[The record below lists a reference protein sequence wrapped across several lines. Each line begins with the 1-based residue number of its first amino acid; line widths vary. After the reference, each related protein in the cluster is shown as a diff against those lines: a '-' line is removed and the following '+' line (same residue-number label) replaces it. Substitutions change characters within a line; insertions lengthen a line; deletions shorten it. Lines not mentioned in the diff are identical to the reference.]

1 MKATF
6 GGTGMSKSFGL
17 ARHLARAG
25 LVGAALLGMLAP
37 VAARADNLVV
47 NADTSDPQPKAA
59 MQEAAR
65 RFEVANPG
73 THVVLNV
80 YDHESYKQS
89 IRNWLTSAPPD
100 VVLWYT
106 GTRLRQFVQ
115 PGLLADVSALWT
127 PAMKQAFG
135 NTPLEL
141 ASDNGKQYAVPYT
154 QYQYGLY
161 YRGDLFKKA
170 GVGPIATWDDL
181 LGACDKLKAI
191 SVAPLDIGS
200 KDLWPTAAWFDYLDL
215 RINGYASHMQLMSG
229 KMSYLDPKVR
239 NVFAHWKQLLDHKC
253 FVANHAELS
262 MQESQS
268 LLYQGRA
275 AMMLIGN
282 FITENFSPEMQQVMQ
297 YEPFPT
303 VTPGVARAEDAPMDA
318 VSIPQGAKN
327 KAGAMKFLAFMMQ
340 PDTQT
345 MINKYEKQIPAN
357 TQAQVID
364 DRFLVEGRKL
374 LEATPDHAQFFDRDT
389 NEALATL
396 AMKGFQEFMVQ
407 PARLDRILAGIDRA
421 RLRIY
426 APAN

>member
-1 MKATF
+1 
-6 GGTGMSKSFGL
+6 MSKPSRRTGGL
-17 ARHLARAG
+17 TAACLAG
-25 LVGAALLGMLAP
+25 LMALAP
-37 VAARADNLVV
+37 AAAARADTLTV
-47 NADTSDPQPKAA
+47 NADTSDAQPKAA
-59 MQEAAR
+59 MQEAVK
-65 RFEVANPG
+65 RFEAANPG

-106 GTRLRQFVQ
+106 GARLRQFVQ
-115 PGLLADVSALWT
+115 PGLLADVSVLWT

-135 NTPLEL
+135 NTAVEL
-141 ASDNGKQYAVPYT
+141 STDGGKQYAVPYT

-161 YRGDLFKKA
+161 YRSDLFRKA
-170 GVGPIATWDDL
+170 GVGPITTWDDL
-181 LGACDKLKAI
+181 LGACDKLNAAGI
-191 SVAPLDIGS
+191 APIDLGS

-239 NVFAHWKQLLDHKC
+239 DVFAHWKQLLDRKC
-253 FVANHAELS
+253 FVPNHAELS

-275 AMMLIGN
+275 GMMLIGN
-282 FITENFSPEMQQVMQ
+282 FITENFSPEMQKVMQ
-297 YEPFPT
+297 FEPFPT
-303 VTPGVARAEDAPMDA
+303 ITPGVARAEDAPMDA
-318 VSIPQGAKN
+318 VSIPQGAAN

-345 MINKYEKQIPAN
+345 MINRYEKQVPAN
-357 TQAQVID
+357 SQAQVLD
-364 DRFLVEGRKL
+364 DHFLVEGRKL
-374 LEATPDHAQFFDRDT
+374 LAATPDHGQFFDRDT

-396 AMKGFQEFMVQ
+396 GMKRFQEFMIK
-407 PARLDRILAGIDRA
+407 PARLDHILADIDRA

>member
-1 MKATF
+1 MPSLSRPVRLLSALAVAAL
-6 GGTGMSKSFGL
+6 GAGL
-17 ARHLARAG
+17 AISAPALADS
-25 LVGAALLGMLAP
+25 LT
-37 VAARADNLVV
+37 V
-47 NADTSDPQPKAA
+47 NADTSDAQPKAA
-59 MQEAAR
+59 FQEAVH
-65 RFEVANPG
+65 RFQVANPG
-73 THVVLNV
+73 TQVTLNV

-106 GTRLRQFVQ
+106 GTRMRQFVE
-115 PGLLADVSALWT
+115 PGLLADVSTLWT
-127 PAMKQAFG
+127 PALKQAFG
-135 NTPLEL
+135 KTAFDLV
-141 ASDNGKQYAVPYT
+141 SDGSKQYAVPYT
-154 QYQYGLY
+154 QYQWGLY
-161 YRGDLFKKA
+161 YRGDLLKKA

-181 LGACDKLKAI
+181 LGACDKLNAI
-191 SVAPLDIGS
+191 SVTPIALGS
-200 KDLWPTAAWFDYLDL
+200 KDLWPTAGWFDYLDL
-215 RINGYASHMQLMSG
+215 RTNGYASHMQLASG
-229 KMSYLDPKVR
+229 KMSYRDPKVR
-239 NVFAHWKQLLDHKC
+239 AVFAHWKQLLDHKC
-253 FVANHAELS
+253 FNANHTELS

-282 FITENFSPEMQQVMQ
+282 FITENFSPEMQTVMQ
-297 YEPFPT
+297 FEPFPAI
-303 VTPGVARAEDAPMDA
+303 TPGVARAEDAPMDA

-340 PDTQT
+340 PDIQT
-345 MINKYEKQIPAN
+345 MINEHEKQIPAN
-357 TQAQVID
+357 AQAKVLD

-407 PARLDRILAGIDRA
+407 PQRLDRILAGIDRA

-426 APAN
+426 ANTN

>member
-1 MKATF
+1 
-6 GGTGMSKSFGL
+6 MSKPSWL
-17 ARHLARAG
+17 AGCL
-25 LVGAALLGMLAP
+25 MLAMAVAP
-37 VAARADNLVV
+37 AAARADNLTV

-59 MQEAAR
+59 FQEVVK
-65 RFEVANPG
+65 RFEAANPG

-106 GTRLRQFVQ
+106 GTRMRQFVQ

-135 NTPLEL
+135 ATATEL
-141 ASDNGKQYAVPYT
+141 VTDAGHQYAVPYT

-170 GVGPIATWDDL
+170 GVGAIASWDDL
-181 LGACDKLKAI
+181 LGACDKLNAI
-191 SVAPLDIGS
+191 GVAPIDIGS

-239 NVFAHWKQLLDHKC
+239 DVFAHWKQLLDRKC
-253 FVANHAELS
+253 FVPNHAELS

-268 LLYQGRA
+268 LLYQGRTG
-275 AMMLIGN
+275 MMLIGN

-297 YEPFPT
+297 YEPFPSIT
-303 VTPGVARAEDAPMDA
+303 AGVARAEDAPMDS
-318 VSIPQGAKN
+318 VSIPQQAAN
-327 KAGAMKFLAFMMQ
+327 KPGAMKFLAFMMQ
-340 PDTQT
+340 PDIQT
-345 MINKYEKQIPAN
+345 LINKYEKQIPAN
-357 TQAQVID
+357 SQAQLVD
-364 DRFLVEGRKL
+364 DRFLIEGRKL

-389 NEALATL
+389 DEALATL
-396 AMKGFQEFMVQ
+396 GMKGFQEFMIN
-407 PARLDRILAGIDRA
+407 PARLNHILSGIDRA

-426 APAN
+426 APTH